1 MHDLHECEP
10 VRVCQV
16 AVDRRVE
23 FVRFLARS
31 STHLIT
37 VDDAP
42 VIRVWCATTGTC
54 LASCTPSHR
63 ITALDTSSSSS
74 STLLLACDAAHL
86 SFFTI
91 ADPPP
96 GDAATVV
103 IAEQGAKLTA
113 AWNAKVLTSSSRL
126 VSVAFGRGGAAF
138 ALTSG
143 GILCRF
149 GVERRAL
156 EKWVDLKLD
165 TGHCVVARDDV
176 VAIAGAHGRIRLF
189 APSTL
194 AHLATLQSAG
204 DALGMVLAPDGQRLA
219 CALGDAGV
227 TVWNVAQRT
236 LQRTLAS
243 HAAPVIDVVALGGD
257 RLVTIGADARTR
269 LWDAD
274 TGDLIADDVP
284 SGGPPSAIV
293 AAPDRTRVAVA
304 DTDGNVH
311 LLDPGN
317 SLACVG
323 IARATHAAT
332 VLALAFSADASLLV
346 SPAPRTHPPSD
357 PTPTCAGVGRRGRG
371 RQHLRRRPGPAADR
385 HVHGSPGAGA
395 LGGVRQRR
403 RRRVPAGHHVGGRDL
418 GPRPGRVLHRPA
430 RR

>member
-1 MHDLHECEP
+1 M
-10 VRVCQV
+10 RVCQV